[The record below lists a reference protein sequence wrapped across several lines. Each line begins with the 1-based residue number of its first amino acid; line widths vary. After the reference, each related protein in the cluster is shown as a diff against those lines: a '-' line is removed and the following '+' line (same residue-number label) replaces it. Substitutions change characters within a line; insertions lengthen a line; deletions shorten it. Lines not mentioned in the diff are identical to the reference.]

1 MPPKRK
7 ASLAVIFGIVFIDL
21 IGFGI
26 VIPVLPLYAER
37 FGASPLTVGLLLA
50 VYSLMQFIFAPILG
64 RWSDRIGR
72 RPVLL
77 LSIIGSAFGFLLMGL
92 AGSLPL
98 LFTGRIID
106 GITGGNISTAQAYIA
121 DITPPHD
128 RSKRMG
134 LIGAAFG
141 LGFIFGP
148 AIGGVMS
155 HFSLAAPL
163 LFAAGLAAVNA
174 AAVALFLP
182 ESLLPEH
189 RKKRDISG
197 NVPFRAGVSPLRM
210 LRQVKGSPL
219 AVVIGAYF
227 FSTVSF
233 SLLTATYPL
242 FASHRFGYGA
252 PQVGYI
258 FAAMG
263 ILGALVQGGL
273 MGWLVKKFG
282 DVRLAA
288 AGALLLA
295 AGMFLLPSSPSAR
308 ILFAA
313 TGAIGLGHALVVTP
327 LNGLASKLSSVSEQ
341 GKALGMMQ
349 SASSLARIAGPVLG
363 GWMLNPDLLRA
374 ELPYGR
380 APYWT
385 GAVIMLVAC
394 GLTLCIRAA
403 GEAS

>member
-1 MPPKRK
+1 MTSPKPRK

-21 IGFGI
+21 VGFGI

-37 FGASPLTVGLLLA
+37 FGASPLTVGFLLA
-50 VYSLMQFIFAPILG
+50 VYSLMALLFAPILG
-64 RWSDRIGR
+64 RLSDRIGR

-77 LSIIGSAFGFLLMGL
+77 VSILGSSFGFLLMGL
-92 AGSLPL
+92 AGSLPM
-98 LFTGRIID
+98 LFAGRIID

-121 DITPPHD
+121 DITPPHE
-128 RSKRMG
+128 RSKGMG

-148 AIGGVMS
+148 AIGGVLS

-163 LFAAGLAAVNA
+163 LFASALAAANG
-174 AAVALFLP
+174 AAVFFFLP
-182 ESLLPEH
+182 ESLTAE
-189 RKKRDISG
+189 RQDGGAKQ
-197 NVPFRAGVSPLRM
+197 ATAAQM
-210 LRQVKGSPL
+210 LGAVRGSPL

-227 FSTVSF
+227 FNTIAF

-258 FAAMG
+258 FAGMG
-263 ILGALVQGGL
+263 ILGAVVQGGL
-273 MGWLVKKFG
+273 MGWLVRIFG
-282 DVRLAA
+282 DSRLAS
-288 AGALLLA
+288 AGSVLLA
-295 AGMFLLPSSPSAR
+295 AGLFLLPWAPSAAS
-308 ILFAA
+308 LLAV

-327 LNGLASKLSSVSEQ
+327 LNGRASRMAGASEQ
-341 GKALGMMQ
+341 GKVLGMMQ
-349 SASSLARIAGPVLG
+349 ASSSLGRIIGPVLG
-363 GWMLNPDLLRA
+363 GWMLSMDLLRA
-374 ELPYGR
+374 QTHYGR

-394 GLTLCIRAA
+394 GLTLCIRVS
-403 GEAS
+403 GETA